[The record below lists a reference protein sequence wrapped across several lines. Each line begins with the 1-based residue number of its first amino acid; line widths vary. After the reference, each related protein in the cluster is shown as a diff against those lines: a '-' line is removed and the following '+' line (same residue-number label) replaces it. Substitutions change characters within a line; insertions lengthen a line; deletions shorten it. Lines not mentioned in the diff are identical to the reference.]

1 MRLIIFPCCGLL
13 SLLLSSCAFQNASRA
28 IPSTPSTV
36 SPGRSLGSATLQR
49 DTLSHILFT
58 DVISTNAAH
67 EKCQDRT
74 LIKMEVLERPQN
86 VRMDGRKLVQGH
98 WTERWTL
105 NRCGKLVAYRVT
117 YLAEEKTGISYDVK
131 LDQ

>member
-1 MRLIIFPCCGLL
+1 
-13 SLLLSSCAFQNASRA
+13 
-28 IPSTPSTV
+28 
-36 SPGRSLGSATLQR
+36 
-49 DTLSHILFT
+49 LFT

-74 LIKMEVLERPQN
+74 LTKMEVLERPQN
-86 VRMDGRKLVQGH
+86 VRMDGRKLVQGQ

-117 YLAEEKTGISYDVK
+117 YIAEEKTGISYEVK
-131 LDQ
+131 PDQ